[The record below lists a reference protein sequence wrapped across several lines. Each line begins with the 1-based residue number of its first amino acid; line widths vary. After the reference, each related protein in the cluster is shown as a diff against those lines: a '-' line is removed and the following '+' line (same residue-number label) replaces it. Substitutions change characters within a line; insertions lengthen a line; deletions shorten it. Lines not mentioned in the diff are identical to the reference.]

1 MKLCQDYN
9 GEKITVYTVREF
21 IYRGEKFIM
30 LENPFLFQQSMTF
43 KEFEAFLVDHKELK
57 IEF

>member
-1 MKLCQDYN
+1 
-9 GEKITVYTVREF
+9 
-21 IYRGEKFIM
+21 M

-43 KEFEAFLVDHKELK
+43 KEFETFLVDHKELK